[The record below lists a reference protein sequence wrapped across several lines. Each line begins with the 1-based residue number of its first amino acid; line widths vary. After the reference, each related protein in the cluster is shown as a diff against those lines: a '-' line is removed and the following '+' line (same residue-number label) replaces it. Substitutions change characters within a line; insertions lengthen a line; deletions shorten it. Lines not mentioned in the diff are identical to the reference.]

1 MHHDGFQAQV
11 FDPPPR
17 GGILPLRRAS
27 TELGAPSSV
36 LGSFR
41 GLRLAKDGNK
51 EVGGKT
57 TTSPSVAGAS
67 GAEPPPDM
75 PASARPDEPSQDTKE
90 RVMRQGMRWT

>member
-1 MHHDGFQAQV
+1 MHLA
-11 FDPPPR
+11 
-17 GGILPLRRAS
+17 I
-27 TELGAPSSV
+27 

-67 GAEPPPDM
+67 GAEPTPDM
-75 PASARPDEPSQDTKE
+75 LAGALMNRRKTLRREV
-90 RVMRQGMRWT
+90 RVCT